1 MLPPDPL
8 LLADLELQA
17 RQLDSVLARLVAARG
32 TLGSPS
38 ASLWRGTARAG
49 FDAAIDGL
57 IRTVEAGIAA
67 ITSARDHTLIA
78 ARVVAARG

>member
-1 MLPPDPL
+1 MLPPDSL

-17 RQLDSVLARLVAARG
+17 RQLDSALARLVAARA
-32 TLGSPS
+32 TLGSTS

-78 ARVVAARG
+78 ARVVSARG

>member
-17 RQLDSVLARLVAARG
+17 RQLDSALARLVAARD
-32 TLGSPS
+32 TLGSTS

-67 ITSARDHTLIA
+67 IASARDHTLIA
-78 ARVVAARG
+78 VRVVSARG